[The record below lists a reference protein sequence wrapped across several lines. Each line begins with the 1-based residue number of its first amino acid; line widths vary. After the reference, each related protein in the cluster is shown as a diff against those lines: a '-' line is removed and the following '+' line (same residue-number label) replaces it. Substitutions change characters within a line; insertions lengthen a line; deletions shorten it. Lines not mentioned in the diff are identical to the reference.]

1 MESNKK
7 TLEEFFK
14 DYGRHGLRAII
25 TRIVKDN
32 KIQQND
38 IKTLFVI
45 VDDYEKL
52 YKEYN

>member
-7 TLEEFFK
+7 PLERFFQ

-25 TRIVKDN
+25 TRIVQDN
-32 KIQQND
+32 KINQND
-38 IKTLFVI
+38 TETLFVL

>member
-1 MESNKK
+1 MENDKK
-7 TLEEFFK
+7 TLEQFFQ

-32 KIQQND
+32 KINEND
-38 IKTLFVI
+38 IKTLFII

-52 YKEYN
+52 HKEYN